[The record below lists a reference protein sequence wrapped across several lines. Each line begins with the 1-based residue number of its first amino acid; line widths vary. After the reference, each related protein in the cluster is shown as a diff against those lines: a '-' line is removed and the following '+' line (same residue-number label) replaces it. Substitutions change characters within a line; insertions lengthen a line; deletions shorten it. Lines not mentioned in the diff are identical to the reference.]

1 MESMNGQNVYFQ
13 AEKCFYYTEDEAG
26 NRVQKEMQLNKSIS
40 GQGAERVVWLNQEEE
55 YTFYCQAERNYDTDE
70 YDFRIKLDK
79 VEIKDITVAQNPTA
93 DSFEC
98 LNCEGMQLS
107 INFTDGTKLLSEVTD
122 YKYGVGGY
130 IKAFEWEYITYD
142 PRNYIRAYAPLWS
155 IDGEEGHTD
164 IASLN
169 TGSHIAVL
177 RIEEY
182 KDKGESLKYFDIHME
197 FFKKSGNVSSM
208 TVQNQ
213 RTEYT
218 QDFHEVLGEFEL
230 LASYNDGTPDE
241 TLSIED
247 REVRQYLM
255 YTVEGENGAEE
266 RTTDNIDEYLRNGG
280 STGKATVTVAYRGSG
295 ASYEINIQENPYERM
310 EIKPRRTVYYKDCT
324 CRLGEGAVAF
334 SGDEL
339 ESAFGITLYRK
350 DGTQEFYDRWYNLP
364 EWGRGWS
371 YGLKKQQDSY
381 KNYYRRIDE
390 FISAGGTAGEQEVEV
405 TYCGMTSSYPVR
417 IEENPYDHIKIARQ
431 PEKLTYLHNEY
442 QRLDLRGLVV
452 YAYKH
457 AEETEYD
464 TYSYDAYEEYQRNPE
479 GLTEEQYYIMQNLF
493 LATLGG
499 HDNTSYLE
507 LGEHT
512 ATVFLM
518 GHKAEYEIEVL
529 EKMAGRLTVLEAPAK
544 LAYYVNSNSK
554 INLDGLVIEVEDL
567 QGNVT
572 RYKYGYYLS
581 EGDEGN
587 EDYGDWRE
595 IGGQFSYDSDIN
607 WKKPGNYMVSLNYL
621 GVEDSF
627 QVTVLE
633 DPVKELKITKAPD
646 KMSYY
651 QYEAGSID
659 LSGMEYEVIF
669 KDGTSYSGKAGSH
682 YFEYGGEGFRLS
694 YCWKST
700 FNGEVKLGQNVIVL
714 TAFGAK
720 VEIEG
725 ITVANNPVKS
735 LEVVKNPE
743 KMQYIG
749 RNEEV
754 DLYGMEL
761 LVTYI
766 DGSSEKIVISE
777 HTSQKEVG
785 NRYGGFVTAYR
796 SSSWAEE
803 QNLQIYYMNGS
814 CTVLL
819 PKLDFS
825 TLDPV
830 LMEDEGYNHVVL
842 TEEKPYSVHSFTPAE
857 TKEYHFFS
865 VGTHNTY
872 VTLYEGNREIDS
884 GYYGGEGDNFR
895 LTHTLQAGKTYYYV
909 SSHYDFGKA
918 AEFYCYLNSTV
929 RSLSE
934 LEVKDFEITKSTN
947 NKFYDFES
955 GRIYAYYLRLK
966 ETGYRISYAN
976 GWETTGVT
984 ENKYGTSVSLDGRT
998 LSVKWKYA
1006 SGNYVEER
1014 EDNALVYTYGEK
1026 VVEVP
1031 VRFGL
1036 PSPVESMTV
1045 TEHSWKDNGVYEYKA
1060 YGMTEMTID
1069 IRFNDGRE
1077 DETARVEEWFGPNK
1091 IAYYNGYALQ
1101 TKWKEEELRPG
1112 EENIIILSYMGKTA
1126 EIPIMVLENPVES
1139 MQILQLPEKAE
1150 YYPFEYGM
1158 DVADF
1163 DLYGIKIQI
1172 NYKDGTEQIVEGT
1185 EHGDE
1190 IEVPGTYKERLSV
1203 IAEYDPEDWGCC
1215 ISYMGCVKWLRY
1227 KTKNF
1232 KTEDAVALRFEEEK
1246 TLAIEDGYQIFSFVA
1261 PETGNYR
1268 FEYEI
1273 EDHDDNWVVIYSSS
1287 GRDLGAAK
1295 TTYVDY
1301 EMTGGKQYYIAA
1313 VIDTLSVKEI
1323 TCSVTRVSD
1332 RERENIQSVDLP
1344 MESLEAGDWL
1354 PDCYF
1359 YLNGCNVSKIQWLN
1373 DAGNDGIADYG
1384 CAHRLKLVLK
1394 PYRNYQFTTATS
1406 VTVNGKRLATK
1417 SLASDGT
1424 IIMYYTFPYTK
1435 CKVVVPDVE
1444 GYELDESQ
1452 NAEAGVCG
1460 YGEDY
1465 KFRYTEDP
1473 GNVGSRKLIVKAGG
1487 KVLVPDADGYYVVES
1502 VDGNVTVTA
1511 KTDSLQAGEGESGL
1525 TFYNKSMEIFD
1536 IMIGRRNAKIADNEN
1551 GEDALPVLESYE
1563 DGSGQFFFGW
1573 YLDKDDSING
1583 KGTRF
1588 TSQSVLLNLAYSLYA
1603 KWGSGYFSYIMNNK
1617 QINCKI
1623 LSIDEHNRTKVQV
1636 GDGSNKRLRA
1646 ARASASPAAF
1656 MQDMRG
1662 TASGVFVIPET
1673 IDLKDNADLAKLG
1686 VDFTVGEVTA
1696 IADNA
1701 FAGETGITDISLPKT
1716 IEQIGSGAFAGC
1728 ASLTSVEIPEG
1739 VSLIGENVFN
1749 GCESLQSVAI
1759 PSTVGAIPEGAFQG
1773 CANLADVAIA
1783 EGVSEIGAGAF
1794 QGCGSLATVALP
1806 DTIESVDA
1814 AAFPANEGL
1823 TIICSSQMK
1832 ESDVVQAIQ
1841 EATGA
1846 SVQAVDV
1853 DLDCAYDEKQFT
1865 FGDKAQT
1872 FTAGVS
1878 VDGTA
1883 APDREIVWK
1892 YPDTTAY
1899 GFSVSQDNRSITVTP
1914 RRVTSEDESI
1924 AIAAVDKETGRP
1936 GPCR

>member
-1 MESMNGQNVYFQ
+1 MREQGAFSKCRIFENQIKERSGIMKRWTKMLAFALAISLVCTALPATAFAKEAEAAGSEAERGAAGKQEAAESKAAEDATEKQGAAQEVTPQEGKEQPQEQQPKAAQKAMQRSVVEQYITLTEGQELHQTTGERETYFFAPEESGYYRLACESMNGQNVYFQ

-26 NRVQKEMQLNKSIS
+26 NHVQNEIRRDYSIT

-79 VEIKDITVAQNPTA
+79 VEIKDIAVAQNPTA

-98 LNCEGMQLS
+98 LNYEGLQLS

-122 YKYGVGGY
+122 YKYDAGCY
-130 IKAFEWEYITYD
+130 IKAFEWGHITYNTQ
-142 PRNYIRAYAPLWS
+142 NYISAYAALRS
-155 IDGEEGHTD
+155 INGEEGHTD

-177 RIEEY
+177 RIEESN
-182 KDKGESLKYFDIHME
+182 DKGEPLKYFDIHME

-208 TVQNQ
+208 AVQNQ

-241 TLSIED
+241 TLSSED
-247 REVRQYLM
+247 REVRQYLT

-280 STGKATVTVAYRGSG
+280 STGKATVTVAYRGSE

-364 EWGRGWS
+364 KYWRGGD
-371 YGLKKQQDSY
+371 YGLKKQQDPY

-518 GHKAEYEIEVL
+518 GHKVEYEIEVL

-725 ITVANNPVKS
+725 ITVANNPVKF

-865 VGTHNTY
+865 SGIYKTY

-918 AEFYCYLNSTV
+918 AEFYCYLSSTV

-934 LEVKDFEITKSTN
+934 LEVKDFEITP
-947 NKFYDFES
+947 
-955 GRIYAYYLRLK
+955 L
-966 ETGYRISYAN
+966 
-976 GWETTGVT
+976 
-984 ENKYGTSVSLDGRT
+984 
-998 LSVKWKYA
+998 
-1006 SGNYVEER
+1006 
-1014 EDNALVYTYGEK
+1014 
-1026 VVEVP
+1026 
-1031 VRFGL
+1031 
-1036 PSPVESMTV
+1036 
-1045 TEHSWKDNGVYEYKA
+1045 
-1060 YGMTEMTID
+1060 
-1069 IRFNDGRE
+1069 
-1077 DETARVEEWFGPNK
+1077 
-1091 IAYYNGYALQ
+1091 
-1101 TKWKEEELRPG
+1101 
-1112 EENIIILSYMGKTA
+1112 
-1126 EIPIMVLENPVES
+1126 
-1139 MQILQLPEKAE
+1139 
-1150 YYPFEYGM
+1150 
-1158 DVADF
+1158 
-1163 DLYGIKIQI
+1163 
-1172 NYKDGTEQIVEGT
+1172 
-1185 EHGDE
+1185 
-1190 IEVPGTYKERLSV
+1190 
-1203 IAEYDPEDWGCC
+1203 
-1215 ISYMGCVKWLRY
+1215 
-1227 KTKNF
+1227 
-1232 KTEDAVALRFEEEK
+1232 
-1246 TLAIEDGYQIFSFVA
+1246 
-1261 PETGNYR
+1261 
-1268 FEYEI
+1268 
-1273 EDHDDNWVVIYSSS
+1273 
-1287 GRDLGAAK
+1287 
-1295 TTYVDY
+1295 
-1301 EMTGGKQYYIAA
+1301 
-1313 VIDTLSVKEI
+1313 
-1323 TCSVTRVSD
+1323 
-1332 RERENIQSVDLP
+1332 
-1344 MESLEAGDWL
+1344 
-1354 PDCYF
+1354 
-1359 YLNGCNVSKIQWLN
+1359 
-1373 DAGNDGIADYG
+1373 
-1384 CAHRLKLVLK
+1384 
-1394 PYRNYQFTTATS
+1394 
-1406 VTVNGKRLATK
+1406 
-1417 SLASDGT
+1417 
-1424 IIMYYTFPYTK
+1424 
-1435 CKVVVPDVE
+1435 
-1444 GYELDESQ
+1444 
-1452 NAEAGVCG
+1452 
-1460 YGEDY
+1460 Y
-1465 KFRYTEDP
+1465 KF
-1473 GNVGSRKLIVKAGG
+1473 L
-1487 KVLVPDADGYYVVES
+1487 
-1502 VDGNVTVTA
+1502 
-1511 KTDSLQAGEGESGL
+1511 
-1525 TFYNKSMEIFD
+1525 
-1536 IMIGRRNAKIADNEN
+1536 
-1551 GEDALPVLESYE
+1551 
-1563 DGSGQFFFGW
+1563 
-1573 YLDKDDSING
+1573 
-1583 KGTRF
+1583 
-1588 TSQSVLLNLAYSLYA
+1588 
-1603 KWGSGYFSYIMNNK
+1603 
-1617 QINCKI
+1617 
-1623 LSIDEHNRTKVQV
+1623 
-1636 GDGSNKRLRA
+1636 
-1646 ARASASPAAF
+1646 
-1656 MQDMRG
+1656 
-1662 TASGVFVIPET
+1662 
-1673 IDLKDNADLAKLG
+1673 
-1686 VDFTVGEVTA
+1686 
-1696 IADNA
+1696 
-1701 FAGETGITDISLPKT
+1701 
-1716 IEQIGSGAFAGC
+1716 
-1728 ASLTSVEIPEG
+1728 
-1739 VSLIGENVFN
+1739 
-1749 GCESLQSVAI
+1749 
-1759 PSTVGAIPEGAFQG
+1759 
-1773 CANLADVAIA
+1773 
-1783 EGVSEIGAGAF
+1783 
-1794 QGCGSLATVALP
+1794 
-1806 DTIESVDA
+1806 
-1814 AAFPANEGL
+1814 
-1823 TIICSSQMK
+1823 
-1832 ESDVVQAIQ
+1832 
-1841 EATGA
+1841 
-1846 SVQAVDV
+1846 
-1853 DLDCAYDEKQFT
+1853 
-1865 FGDKAQT
+1865 
-1872 FTAGVS
+1872 
-1878 VDGTA
+1878 
-1883 APDREIVWK
+1883 
-1892 YPDTTAY
+1892 
-1899 GFSVSQDNRSITVTP
+1899 
-1914 RRVTSEDESI
+1914 
-1924 AIAAVDKETGRP
+1924 
-1936 GPCR
+1936 